1 MNPVAVETPEE
12 CKSKGHLGESR
23 STHVPIGLK
32 EKQAIVAEAHETAQ
46 AALSAV
52 MADYRGVTV
61 DAMTKLRQSARESG
75 VQVRVIRNTLAKRA
89 FEGTDL
95 ECMNEVLT
103 GPCIVAFA
111 MEDPGASARLFK
123 DFAKEQEAFEIKALS
138 VGGKLLPA
146 EQIDALAKLP
156 TRDEALAM
164 LMAVMQA
171 PVTKLVRTMN
181 DIPGRVT
188 RVVAAVRDQ
197 KQAA

>member
-12 CKSKGHLGESR
+12 CKSWGHLGESR

-156 TRDEALAM
+156 TRDEALAL

-188 RVVAAVRDQ
+188 RVDAAVRDQ